1 MNFKMMRV
9 ILKVIKIFSSLGD
22 VYQAN
27 LGTAQKWQSCFLR
40 WEAVSVA

>member
-1 MNFKMMRV
+1 MNFKTIRV

-27 LGTAQKWQSCFLR
+27 LGTAQKWQNCSLR
-40 WEAVSVA
+40 EGAVSLT